1 MAYKATREST
11 EVFRNLAGKSFLRK
25 VVLSDVNLGQS
36 NWDEL
41 PAYILDRPSP
51 IEHLDGILGPASLGI
66 RQLKLDFQ
74 NSRLSWEKRGPLSR
88 CRTS

>member
-41 PAYILDRPSP
+41 PA
-51 IEHLDGILGPASLGI
+51 
-66 RQLKLDFQ
+66 
-74 NSRLSWEKRGPLSR
+74 
-88 CRTS
+88 